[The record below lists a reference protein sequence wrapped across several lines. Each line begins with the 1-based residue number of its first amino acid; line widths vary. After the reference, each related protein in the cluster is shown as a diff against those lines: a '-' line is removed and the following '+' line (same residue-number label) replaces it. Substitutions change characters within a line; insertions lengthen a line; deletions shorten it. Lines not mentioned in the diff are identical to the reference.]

1 VRSLYLASVTLHLLA
16 AIVWLGGLFFFA
28 LAGAPALRRVEPP
41 ALRAQLFRDLGR
53 RFRIVGWAAIAVLVV
68 TGIGNLAL
76 RGFLRWEILGDPA
89 FWRGAYGR
97 PLAWKLASV
106 AAILV
111 VSALHDF
118 VLGPRAS
125 RAEPGS
131 PEAIRLRGQAA
142 WLGRLNA
149 VIALVLVAAAVRLAR
164 PG

>member
-1 VRSLYLASVTLHLLA
+1 MRSLYLAGVTLHVLA

-41 ALRAQLFRDLGR
+41 ALRARLFQDLGR
-53 RFRIVGWAAIAVLVV
+53 RFRIVGWTATLVLVA
-68 TGIGNLAL
+68 TGIGTLAL

-89 FWRGAYGR
+89 FWGSAYGR

-106 AAILV
+106 VAILV

-118 VLGPRAS
+118 VVGPRAS
-125 RAEPGS
+125 RAAPGS

-149 VIALVLVAAAVRLAR
+149 VIALVLIAAAVRLAR